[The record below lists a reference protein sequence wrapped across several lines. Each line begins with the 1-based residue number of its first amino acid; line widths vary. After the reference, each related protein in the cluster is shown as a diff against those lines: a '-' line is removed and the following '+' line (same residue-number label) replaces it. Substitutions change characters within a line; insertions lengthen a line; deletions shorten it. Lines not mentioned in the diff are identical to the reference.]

1 METNLKDINTKLVD
15 ISTQYSKFNKN
26 QVLTETQLN
35 GFLDYFDDQD
45 RLTRTSLSGVGIVCG
60 FKVSVHG
67 TNDSRSIKITQGRG
81 VTTDGDL
88 IALQKPSE
96 TEEGKKNATLK
107 NIQLESKTYRYF
119 KKFSDNEAE
128 YGHFIN
134 ADKEQID

>member
-1 METNLKDINTKLVD
+1 MATNLDINTKLVD

-60 FKVSVHG
+60 FKVIYNADNH
-67 TNDSRSIKITQGRG
+67 SIKVTQGRG

-88 IALQKPSE
+88 VALQDPSE
-96 TEEGKKNATLK
+96 TDEGMKDSTLK
-107 NIQLESKTYRYF
+107 SIDIPSKTFRFF
-119 KKFSDNEAE
+119 KKFSD
-128 YGHFIN
+128 
-134 ADKEQID
+134 DKAK

>member
-1 METNLKDINTKLVD
+1 MATNLDINTKLVD

-60 FKVSVHG
+60 FKVNYNPEDHSVVV
-67 TNDSRSIKITQGRG
+67 TQGRG

-88 IALQKPSE
+88 VALQIHQK
-96 TEEGKKNATLK
+96 LM
-107 NIQLESKTYRYF
+107 QV
-119 KKFSDNEAE
+119 
-128 YGHFIN
+128 
-134 ADKEQID
+134 